1 MKHFNQGDYK
11 MTNKHT
17 QGPWS
22 VFDDGGDNFGII
34 RYADGTP
41 ISTPEGC
48 AMDGEV
54 LISDLGIKDK
64 ANARLI
70 AAAPELLEA
79 LELCISKDMLS
90 GEALDKAKEAIAK
103 AKGQ

>member
-1 MKHFNQGDYK
+1 

-17 QGPWS
+17 QGPW
-22 VFDDGGDNFGII
+22 IC
-34 RYADGTP
+34 T
-41 ISTPEGC
+41 
-48 AMDGEV
+48 
-54 LISDLGIKDK
+54 KDK
-64 ANARLI
+64 HGIDGNDYQVCVIACCRGDRQLIIHAKDGDDSQADNNARLI
-70 AAAPELLEA
+70 AAAPGLLEA